1 MAMEEDEDEA
11 EGGQEAK
18 RSSRS
23 RSAPS
28 MYRDWV
34 LSLRRPGCSRLLT
47 GNRDAAGPEAGGWGR
62 TPRGSLTVS
71 GMTGVR
77 RCSGF
82 LEEQEE
88 DSDVEEAQL
97 DREVLEPA
105 GARFG
110 NEVRPTRALGRWD
123 RSEGLGGQTGLSLLC

>member
-1 MAMEEDEDEA
+1 MATEEDEDEA

-18 RSSRS
+18 CSSRS
-23 RSAPS
+23 QSAPS

-47 GNRDAAGPEAGGWGR
+47 GYRDAAGPEAGRGR

-97 DREVLEPA
+97 DREVVEPA

-110 NEVRPTRALGRWD
+110 NEVRPAGALGRWD
-123 RSEGLGGQTGLSLLC
+123 RSEGLGGQIGLSLLC

>member
-1 MAMEEDEDEA
+1 MATEEDEDAA

-23 RSAPS
+23 QSAPS

-47 GNRDAAGPEAGGWGR
+47 GYRDAAGPEDGGGGR

-82 LEEQEE
+82 LEEQEDE
-88 DSDVEEAQL
+88 SDT
-97 DREVLEPA
+97 EPA

-110 NEVRPTRALGRWD
+110 NDVRPAGALGRWD
-123 RSEGLGGQTGLSLLC
+123 RSEGLGGQSGLSLLC